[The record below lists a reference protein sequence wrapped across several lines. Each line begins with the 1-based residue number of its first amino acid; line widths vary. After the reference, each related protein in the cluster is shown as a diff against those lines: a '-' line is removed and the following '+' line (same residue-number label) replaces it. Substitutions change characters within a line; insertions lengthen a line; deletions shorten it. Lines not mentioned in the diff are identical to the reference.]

1 MALLTVNR
9 VHMQSRL
16 QAGVLATLILAIG
29 AMALSGCG
37 VRGSLETP
45 PAAKAATDTG
55 NATPGST
62 PAEQKPHKPFVLDP
76 ILR

>member
-1 MALLTVNR
+1 
-9 VHMQSRL
+9 MQSRL